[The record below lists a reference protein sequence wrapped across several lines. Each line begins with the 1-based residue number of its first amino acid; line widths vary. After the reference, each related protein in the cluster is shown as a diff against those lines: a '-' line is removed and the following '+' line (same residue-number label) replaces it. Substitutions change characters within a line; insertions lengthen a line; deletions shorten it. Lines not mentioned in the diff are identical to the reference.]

1 MDDYLRENVGTC
13 APGIL
18 RLLSVMLDVN
28 RAIEHL
34 HKIGICHNDITPS
47 NVLISVNEGVSCNQL
62 ITVQEYSGFLLLS
75 VMSVIS

>member
-18 RLLSVMLDVN
+18 RLLSVMLDVS

-47 NVLISVNEGVSCNQL
+47 NVLISFSEGVSQNTHHSPRL
-62 ITVQEYSGFLLLS
+62 
-75 VMSVIS
+75 

>member
-1 MDDYLRENVGTC
+1 MDDYLEESVGTL

-18 RLLSVMLDVN
+18 QLLSVMLDVN

-47 NVLISVNEGVSCNQL
+47 NVLISFNEGVSWN
-62 ITVQEYSGFLLLS
+62 THHSPKV
-75 VMSVIS
+75 

>member
-1 MDDYLRENVGTC
+1 MDDYLRESVGAR

-18 RLLSVMLDVN
+18 RLLSLLLDVN

-47 NVLISVNEGVSCNQL
+47 NVLISFNEEVSWNTHCSK
-62 ITVQEYSGFLLLS
+62 I
-75 VMSVIS
+75 

>member
-1 MDDYLRENVGTC
+1 MNDYLRESVGTH
-13 APGIL
+13 APGVL

-47 NVLISVNEGVSCNQL
+47 NVLISFNEGVSWN
-62 ITVQEYSGFLLLS
+62 THHSPKK
-75 VMSVIS
+75 